1 MADAWSNA
9 NAWRIVSLDPEVE
22 LSIVGDQPLTGWS
35 EGKPASLSTSA
46 TLGSA
51 APIVQWTAG
60 GLRTV
65 QGSTALVAKD
75 FNDDVRPTRDRL
87 RALNDRDPILGRA
100 PRVRLTW
107 GTESIAGFAEVK
119 TTTTTHLPNGRVLRV
134 EVEISVTEAE
144 PPGRAPATGETVYR
158 VLRQGETFEGLALVL
173 LGDAS
178 KGDLVRRTN
187 PAVAA
192 AREAAGVR
200 VKVLE
205 AFHAAMRGKASPV
218 SPAFQGSTWRETV
231 DELAAD
237 LGTVVRG
244 RSWSAIRSELGI

>member
-1 MADAWSNA
+1 MADAWVTA
-9 NAWRIVSLDPEVE
+9 NQWRIVSLDPEVD

-35 EGKPASLSTSA
+35 EGKPAALSTSA
-46 TLGSA
+46 TLGAA
-51 APIVQWTAG
+51 APVVQWTAG

-65 QGSTALVAKD
+65 QASTALVARD
-75 FNDDVRPTRDRL
+75 YTDDVRPIRDRL
-87 RALNDRDPILGRA
+87 RALNERDPILGRA
-100 PRVRLTW
+100 PRVRVTW
-107 GTESIAGFAEVK
+107 GTESIAGFVEVK

-134 EVEISVTEAE
+134 EVDLTITEAE
-144 PPGRAPATGETVYR
+144 LPGRTPATGETVYR
-158 VLRQGETFEGLALVL
+158 VLRQGETFERLALVL
-173 LGDAS
+173 LGDPA

-187 PAVAA
+187 PAIAA

-205 AFHAAMRGKASPV
+205 AFHPSMRGKASPV